1 MNKKRKVSTM
11 TKNVGSIDRVL
22 RLISGLV
29 LLGLYFFGPQ
39 TTWGL
44 LGVVPIFTALI
55 SWCPVYVPFKI
66 STLKK
71 NNIKGK

>member
-1 MNKKRKVSTM
+1 M

-22 RLISGLV
+22 RIILGLV

-44 LGVVPIFTALI
+44 LGIVLIFTALI

-71 NNIKGK
+71 NNDKRK